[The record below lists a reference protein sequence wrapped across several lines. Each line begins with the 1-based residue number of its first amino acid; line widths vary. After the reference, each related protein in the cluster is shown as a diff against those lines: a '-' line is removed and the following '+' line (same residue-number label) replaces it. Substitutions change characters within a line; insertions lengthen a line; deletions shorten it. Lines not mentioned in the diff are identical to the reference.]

1 MYLASRFPDANG
13 YLDEF
18 LHSKNAPGQNMG
30 NFKNDKFDQLVD
42 SAWTETDP
50 AARVKML
57 NEAQMIALEEVAG
70 MPFTGLFVMQV
81 ASPKVDMGYPGGD
94 PAKTGLARVWN
105 QWHKISEGIRW
116 RG

>member
-1 MYLASRFPDANG
+1 MIAEKRFRRLKAPALMNDVYLGAK
-13 YLDEF
+13 Y
-18 LHSKNAPGQNMG
+18 
-30 NFKNDKFDQLVD
+30 VD
-42 SAWTETDP
+42 GVSIE
-50 AARVKML
+50 
-57 NEAQMIALEEVAG
+57 IALEEVAG

-105 QWHKISEGIRW
+105 QWHKISERIRW